1 MFATKM
7 LVFFPFLIEGCCQSL
22 TSYNLALSYLITK
35 YRLLG
40 DVYLTREH
48 NDLNK

>member
-1 MFATKM
+1 LRQKCWF
-7 LVFFPFLIEGCCQSL
+7 FFPFLIEGCCQSL